1 MAEPEHNDAE
11 LDAFTQALRVVSRH
25 GSTDRDREDQA
36 AALAVLTEV
45 LAEEAQA
52 RHDAD
57 NAADHWGRSAR
68 VLRTQLNPGP
78 GAWRGFSG

>member
-1 MAEPEHNDAE
+1 MAAADQVEPE

-25 GSTDRDREDQA
+25 GSTDRDCEDKA

-57 NAADHWGRSAR
+57 SAADHWGRSAR
-68 VLRTQLNPGP
+68 ALRSPLNPGP

>member
-1 MAEPEHNDAE
+1 MADSGGVE
-11 LDAFTQALRVVSRH
+11 LDELSRALRVVSRH
-25 GSTDRDREDQA
+25 GSTERDAEDQA

-57 NAADHWGRSAR
+57 AAADHWAISAR
-68 VLRTQLNPGP
+68 ALRSPLAPGA
-78 GAWRGFSG
+78 GAWRGFSASS